1 MATGATKYVA
11 GGQVEV
17 KCHVYQRE
25 YGHSIDTPLTTVTFV
40 ITVNEN
46 GGGEIEGGTDIK
58 LVSSSPKDGDT
69 DVDVNVKP
77 VLQFN
82 QAVSYVSNKP
92 ISQWIRL
99 ETDYGSKIY
108 VDSHFATNIK
118 ADGTSETQV
127 TITPQ
132 KTLQTGTHYTLII
145 PAGSLKL
152 RNGSQNSN
160 EHRIGFTTKD
170 VNTSIANPV
179 LKESKKGQVYDMSGR
194 RLNAPKKGINIIN
207 GKKYICK

>member
-1 MATGATKYVA
+1 MRAAEAGAACVPTYWRILTNKTEATY
-11 GGQVEV
+11 
-17 KCHVYQRE
+17 
-25 YGHSIDTPLTTVTFV
+25 SPLTPAC
-40 ITVNEN
+40 
-46 GGGEIEGGTDIK
+46 DLK
-58 LVSSSPKDGDT
+58 
-69 DVDVNVKP
+69 DVNVKT

-92 ISQWIRL
+92 ISQWIKL

-152 RNGSQNSN
+152 RNGSQNCN

-179 LKESKKGQVYDMSGR
+179 LKESKKGQVFDMSGR

-207 GKKYICK
+207 GKKYICRQ